1 MLHTLAEVIAWNTL
15 CLSLL
20 TSCGGSRLPDDSKY
34 VVDFPE
40 EFIEELDAVLV
51 VHAAEGRLVKEGKK
65 LYFVDHQNVFHTTV
79 IEKLMF
85 IKELL
90 TIKLKMQ
97 NLY

>member
-1 MLHTLAEVIAWNTL
+1 M

-20 TSCGGSRLPDDSKY
+20 TSCGGSRIPDDSKY
-34 VVDFPE
+34 VVYFPE
-40 EFIEELDAVLV
+40 EICEEMYDVLV

>member
-1 MLHTLAEVIAWNTL
+1 MY
-15 CLSLL
+15 
-20 TSCGGSRLPDDSKY
+20 D
-34 VVDFPE
+34 
-40 EFIEELDAVLV
+40 VLV
-51 VHAAEGRLVKEGKK
+51 CHAAEGRLVKEGKK

>member
-20 TSCGGSRLPDDSKY
+20 TICGGSRIPDDSKY
-34 VVDFPE
+34 VVYFPE

-51 VHAAEGRLVKEGKK
+51 AEGRLVKEGKK

>member
-1 MLHTLAEVIAWNTL
+1 M

-20 TSCGGSRLPDDSKY
+20 TSCGGSRIPDDSKY

-40 EFIEELDAVLV
+40 EICEEMYDVLV
-51 VHAAEGRLVKEGKK
+51 CHAAEGKLVKEGKK

>member
-1 MLHTLAEVIAWNTL
+1 MLHTLAEVIAWNIL

-20 TSCGGSRLPDDSKY
+20 TSCGGSRIPDDSKY

-40 EFIEELDAVLV
+40 EFTEEMYAVLV

>member
-1 MLHTLAEVIAWNTL
+1 M

-34 VVDFPE
+34 VVYFPE

-65 LYFVDHQNVFHTTV
+65 LYFVDHQNVFRTTV

-85 IKELL
+85 INELL
-90 TIKLKMQ
+90 TITLKMQ